1 MNGAFIFE
9 LFYDM
14 IKTVYYSETY
24 RFSGVY
30 RIQEKGI
37 IPDVLGCCIAGGE
50 RSADSGNATFGNAY
64 EGHPGHVPDLQ

>member
-1 MNGAFIFE
+1 MFQATYQTPE
-9 LFYDM
+9 THLL
-14 IKTVYYSETY
+14 KLYSETY

-64 EGHPGHVPDLQ
+64 EGHPGHVPDLQY